1 MVKVKCKDCG
11 DTGYTASPEHVICKC
26 GGRLKAIPEHCLVP
40 KSKLKRQPA
49 RELL

>member
-1 MVKVKCKDCG
+1 MVKVKCKVCG

-26 GGRLKAIPEHCLVP
+26 GGRLKVIPEHCLMP
-40 KSKLKRQPA
+40 KLKLKRQLT

>member
-26 GGRLKAIPEHCLVP
+26 GGRLKVVPEHCLVP
-40 KSKLKRQPA
+40 KSKLKRQLT
-49 RELL
+49 RVLV